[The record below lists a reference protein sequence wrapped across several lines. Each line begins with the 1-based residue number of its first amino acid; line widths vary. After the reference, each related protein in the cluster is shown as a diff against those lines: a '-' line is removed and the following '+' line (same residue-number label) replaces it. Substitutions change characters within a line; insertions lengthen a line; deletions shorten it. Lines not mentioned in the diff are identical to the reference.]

1 VTDIRALRLSRGLTL
16 IDLALLT
23 EIPARRLAEL
33 EYGMQRLDLESRS
46 RLAHVFAMPP
56 ELLDPVTRR
65 QTSVEPTA
73 RWMKRSAYVLSV
85 VIIGLLFPVVPLLNA
100 QPAASAAPQR
110 TVANQATAAPTPTK
124 VQTRALTSAT
134 TLPQPSTT
142 LPPEPTAQPPT
153 PADVPTPA
161 LTSATTLPQ
170 PSTTLPPEP
179 TAQPPTPA
187 DVPTPALTSATT
199 LPQPSTTLPPEP
211 TAQPPTPPPA
221 FTLAADGPHGCP
233 LSAPNG
239 RVVITQGYNEGSHM
253 PTNVWGAVDL
263 AIDGDG
269 DGIAE
274 PATTQGIAISA
285 TIGGVAHVYLGS
297 WPGGNYVRIV
307 DEQAGWSTAYA
318 HLDTVAVTDGQ
329 TIGAGALVGTVG
341 STGMASGPHLHY
353 EVWHV
358 GANVDPTGLIE
369 CH

>member
-73 RWMKRSAYVLSV
+73 RWMKRSAYVLIV

-179 TAQPPTPA
+179 TAQR
-187 DVPTPALTSATT
+187 
-199 LPQPSTTLPPEP
+199 
-211 TAQPPTPPPA
+211 PTPPPA